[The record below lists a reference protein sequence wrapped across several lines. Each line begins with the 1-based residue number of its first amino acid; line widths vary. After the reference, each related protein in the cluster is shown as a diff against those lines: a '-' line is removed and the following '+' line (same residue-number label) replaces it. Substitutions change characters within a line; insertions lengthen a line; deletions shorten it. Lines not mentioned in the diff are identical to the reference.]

1 MGEIVNLRLARKR
14 AARKAKEAAADQN
27 RIDSSIPARLRR
39 KTDQERRLERERLE
53 RKRIDPS
60 GKDGN

>member
-14 AARKAKEAAADQN
+14 AARKAAEAAADQN

-39 KTDQERRLERERLE
+39 KTDATRRIEHERLE
-53 RKRIDPS
+53 GKRIDPS
-60 GKDGN
+60 RKDGN